1 MESESGMSRR
11 RILVVD
17 DSALIRQVIT
27 DALVP
32 AGFDVSAAAD
42 GSAALA
48 CLAEAPPDLIIAD
61 ILMPVMDG
69 WALCEEVR
77 RAPATRDI
85 PIIILTT
92 ERDIPKRIKGL
103 EMGADDYVCKPFSK
117 EELVARVE
125 TVLRRA
131 RRPGGEPAAGAAGQ
145 AGSEGAAHPAG
156 LSGHTDLI
164 AMSDLLQMLS
174 INDRSGTL
182 HLWGE
187 SVARIYFGGGRILN
201 AETQSLTGEK
211 ALFRIMAWPSARFE
225 FEPGDPVRRI
235 ETVIAGATSMI
246 LMEGFAHLD
255 ELRDLVAG
263 LPASDTHLRVRRARA
278 HEIDSMDLSTI
289 QRIVLHTAAG
299 RGATMAQIVDTVPE
313 KDLDAYRALSD
324 LLRKGILETVPDERA
339 R

>member
-1 MESESGMSRR
+1 
-11 RILVVD
+11 
-17 DSALIRQVIT
+17 
-27 DALVP
+27 
-32 AGFDVSAAAD
+32 
-42 GSAALA
+42 
-48 CLAEAPPDLIIAD
+48 
-61 ILMPVMDG
+61 
-69 WALCEEVR
+69 
-77 RAPATRDI
+77 
-85 PIIILTT
+85 
-92 ERDIPKRIKGL
+92 
-103 EMGADDYVCKPFSK
+103 MGADDYVCKPFSK

-131 RRPGGEPAAGAAGQ
+131 RRSVSDSAAGPNEAAGE
-145 AGSEGAAHPAG
+145 ADTRGAAQPEG

-174 INDRSGTL
+174 MNGRSGTL

-187 SVARIYFGGGRILN
+187 SVARVYFGSGRILN

-225 FEPGDPVRRI
+225 FEPGDPAHRI

-263 LPASDTHLRVRRARA
+263 LPPSDTRLRIRRARA
-278 HEIDSMDLSTI
+278 HEIDSMDLSTT
-289 QRIVLHTAAG
+289 QRIILRAAAG
-299 RGATMAQIVDTVPE
+299 RGATMAQIVDMVPE
-313 KDLDAYRALSD
+313 KDLVAYRVLSD
-324 LLRKGILETVPDERA
+324 LLRKGLLETMPGEGA